1 VTDFAD
7 FNEATPFIHAVDD
20 AVITDSQPPFVFPAP
35 HLLPA
40 RREGITLQ
48 LLNFFSRR
56 CLNSG
61 IIRRSAFSTSR
72 SNRTSHILQRL
83 QPHKLSRFHPPIG
96 IIPTGDELRF
106 RRQQVVFVVSEGIV

>member
-40 RREGITLQ
+40 KAGRDYPATAQFLSAGAASIQASSAAVPSQ
-48 LLNFFSRR
+48 LPDPTELPKSFNASSRT
-56 CLNSG
+56 NSPAS
-61 IIRRSAFSTSR
+61 IRR
-72 SNRTSHILQRL
+72 
-83 QPHKLSRFHPPIG
+83 
-96 IIPTGDELRF
+96 
-106 RRQQVVFVVSEGIV
+106 